1 MLLSEEGK
9 EDNMLRILLDDVKS
23 ERVVLVLHGQMVEDL
38 AESLERGCAELRK
51 TGLAVVVLL
60 SGVAFIGRK
69 GVEVLRRLTRAGV
82 RIIGSAPLSADTNEE
97 EWIEV
102 DPTIGDE
109 SSGSRPGQDGG
120 A

>member
-1 MLLSEEGK
+1 
-9 EDNMLRILLDDVKS
+9 MLRILLDDVKS
-23 ERVVLVLHGQMVEDL
+23 QRVVLVLHGQMVEDL

-69 GVEVLRRLTRAGV
+69 GVEVLRRLARAGV
-82 RIIGSAPLSADTNEE
+82 RIVGSSPLNADGFEQ
-97 EWIEV
+97 EWIDV
-102 DPTIGDE
+102 DPPIGDL
-109 SSGSRPGQDGG
+109 SSKNGSGQDGD